1 MSYYKNLFSLLNRLI
16 YNDYKPLLKIAL
28 GDILKKSVT
37 NYINLLILIITFLP
51 PYRRCEPFFI
61 TALNY
66 TLIKSK
72 SVTNYISLSKV
83 DI

>member
-16 YNDYKPLLKIAL
+16 YNDYKPLFKIAL
-28 GDILKKSVT
+28 GDILKRSVI
-37 NYINLLILIITFLP
+37 NYINLLVSMVTFLP
-51 PYRRCEPFFI
+51 PHRHREPLLI

-66 TLIKSK
+66 ILIKSK
-72 SVTNYISLSKV
+72 SVINYISLSKI